1 MCVFPRK
8 GVIYRGLHMYRD
20 RFQRLRSPSPHPPYT
35 GWSGRMGEAAGN
47 LMDTV
52 YVWGPHRQFKLI
64 AITNET
70 NERNV
75 MNTPIKGGRY
85 GLVGRLCFFDVQCG
99 PEKLKLLA

>member
-1 MCVFPRK
+1 
-8 GVIYRGLHMYRD
+8 
-20 RFQRLRSPSPHPPYT
+20 
-35 GWSGRMGEAAGN
+35 MGGGAGN

-85 GLVGRLCFFDVQCG
+85 GLVGRLCFFGVQCG